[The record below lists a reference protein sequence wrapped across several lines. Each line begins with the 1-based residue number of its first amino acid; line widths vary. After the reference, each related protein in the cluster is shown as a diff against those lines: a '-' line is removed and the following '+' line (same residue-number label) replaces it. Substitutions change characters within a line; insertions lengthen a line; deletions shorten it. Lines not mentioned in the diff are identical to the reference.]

1 MAATGDR
8 HCGEGGAQ
16 QPLSQKLSLLETDM
30 GRKRWWRSVTE
41 HEPGPLSQ
49 EGIWE

>member
-1 MAATGDR
+1 MAAMGDR
-8 HCGEGGAQ
+8 HCGDGGAQ
-16 QPLSQKLSLLETDM
+16 QPLCQKLSLLETDM
-30 GRKRWWRSVTE
+30 GRKRWWGSVRE